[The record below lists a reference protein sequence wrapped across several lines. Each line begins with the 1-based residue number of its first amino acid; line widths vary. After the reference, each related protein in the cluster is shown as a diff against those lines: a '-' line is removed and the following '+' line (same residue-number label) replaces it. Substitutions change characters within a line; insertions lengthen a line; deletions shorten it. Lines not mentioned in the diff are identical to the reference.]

1 MKRVIFYISLFL
13 VIALFIVFTVRK
25 KTANSF
31 YKLSGE
37 FFQNNNQPVKALQ
50 WYERVRND
58 NRNIDLLLNM
68 ADCYSQL
75 NDYTNLVKIYRNIC
89 STTDN
94 ENFLETLV
102 WLEKETG
109 DFNSGIEDTR
119 KLISIN
125 PNSWRYKQLLVIMM
139 IDADLTNQLKKT
151 VTDFENNMSKTASN
165 NFQIAQL
172 WRQINDVSNAIRKL
186 EICVKQNPSNDEWR
200 LSLADAQV
208 ENKQLSRALTN
219 LLMVVDNYQ
228 DDDELLGTIG
238 FLYNS
243 LENDDKAIEY
253 YRRSIRLNQQ
263 NYLALN
269 NLAYILLL
277 QNENIDEAYEL
288 AQSAVQIK
296 QKSFTVD
303 TLAYAYYKLGEYKTA
318 LRYLKKAGKL
328 LKQEGGNTD
337 SEMEYHVGIVH
348 AGLGEFDK
356 AAIKINSALLKDRK
370 LEELL
375 KKEPFYPEIKSR
387 ITIK

>member
-75 NDYTNLVKIYRNIC
+75 NDYTNLVKVYRNIC

-186 EICVKQNPSNDEWR
+186 EICVKQNPSN
-200 LSLADAQV
+200 
-208 ENKQLSRALTN
+208 
-219 LLMVVDNYQ
+219 
-228 DDDELLGTIG
+228 
-238 FLYNS
+238 
-243 LENDDKAIEY
+243 
-253 YRRSIRLNQQ
+253 
-263 NYLALN
+263 
-269 NLAYILLL
+269 
-277 QNENIDEAYEL
+277 
-288 AQSAVQIK
+288 
-296 QKSFTVD
+296 
-303 TLAYAYYKLGEYKTA
+303 
-318 LRYLKKAGKL
+318 
-328 LKQEGGNTD
+328 
-337 SEMEYHVGIVH
+337 
-348 AGLGEFDK
+348 
-356 AAIKINSALLKDRK
+356 
-370 LEELL
+370 
-375 KKEPFYPEIKSR
+375 
-387 ITIK
+387 